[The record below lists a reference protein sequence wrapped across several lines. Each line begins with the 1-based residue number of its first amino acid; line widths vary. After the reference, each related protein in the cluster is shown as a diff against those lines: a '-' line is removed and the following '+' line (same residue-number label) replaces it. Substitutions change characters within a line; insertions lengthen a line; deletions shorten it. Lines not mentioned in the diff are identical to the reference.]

1 MVVYG
6 LNEITQVST
15 VLGLPKCLINGVTF
29 FKVKRLRWY
38 VSSCLLYL
46 ASPLLGSC
54 WKLLV
59 RPDCQVKLAKA
70 TQAQGVPTG
79 SAAAA
84 GDLGRS
90 PANPPTLSPVRH
102 STAQE
107 TKTHLKPL

>member
-6 LNEITQVST
+6 LNEITQVSK

-59 RPDCQVKLAKA
+59 TPDCEVKLAEA
-70 TQAQGVPTG
+70 TQAQGVPIR

-84 GDLGRS
+84 GDLVGHL
-90 PANPPTLSPVRH
+90 PTLPHR
-102 STAQE
+102 
-107 TKTHLKPL
+107 PLSDTSQHKRPKHT

>member
-6 LNEITQVST
+6 LNEITQVSK

-29 FKVKRLRWY
+29 FKVKRLWWY
-38 VSSCLLYL
+38 VSSYLLYL
-46 ASPLLGSC
+46 ASPLLGSY

-59 RPDCQVKLAKA
+59 TPDCQVKLAEA
-70 TQAQGVPTG
+70 TQAQGVPIR

-90 PANPPTLSPVRH
+90 PAHPPTSSPVRH
-102 STAQE
+102 FAAQE
-107 TKTHLKPL
+107 TETHLKPL